1 MRKEKCDRRGHIP
14 PGGKA
19 NRPLCLNVVI
29 LISVL
34 YESVENFMHGF
45 VFFPLGWQGNI
56 RNVRETNF

>member
-34 YESVENFMHGF
+34 CESVENFMHGF
-45 VFFPLGWQGNI
+45 VFFSTRLA
-56 RNVRETNF
+56 RKH